1 MTINERGNTGAF
13 AVLRA
18 AALVAVAAGA
28 AGSLGFMLIAGH
40 PPLFLRVLFAI
51 WVLSPFAALVAA
63 HAVSTRW
70 SRPTRSTLYSVML
83 AVALVSLS
91 IYGAVALGPPRPQE
105 AFVFVVVPPASWLL
119 IAVALPL
126 AARLSRTPKPPA
138 AGTS

>member
-1 MTINERGNTGAF
+1 MPINLRGDPGPF
-13 AVLRA
+13 ALLRA

-63 HAVSTRW
+63 HAASARWPRLTRL
-70 SRPTRSTLYSVML
+70 TLYSLML
-83 AVALVSLS
+83 AVTLLSLG
-91 IYGAVALGPPRPQE
+91 IYGTVALGPPRPQK
-105 AFVFVVVPPASWLL
+105 AFVFVVVPPTSWLL

-126 AARLSRTPKPPA
+126 AAWLSRAPQPPA
-138 AGTS
+138 AGSS

>member
-1 MTINERGNTGAF
+1 MIINQRAD
-13 AVLRA
+13 ARPLAPLRV

-28 AGSLGFMLIAGH
+28 AGSLGFMLMAGR

-63 HAVSTRW
+63 HAASARW
-70 SRPTRSTLYSVML
+70 SRRTRTTLYSLML
-83 AVALVSLS
+83 AIALVSLG
-91 IYGAVALGPPRPQE
+91 IYGTVALGPPRPQE

-126 AARLSRTPKPPA
+126 AARLSPPP
-138 AGTS
+138 GC

>member
-1 MTINERGNTGAF
+1 MPINQRGDPGPF
-13 AVLRA
+13 ALLRA

-63 HAVSTRW
+63 DAASARWPRLTRL
-70 SRPTRSTLYSVML
+70 TLYSLML
-83 AVALVSLS
+83 AVTLVSLG
-91 IYGAVALGPPRPQE
+91 IYGTVALGPPRPQK
-105 AFVFVVVPPASWLL
+105 AFVFVVVPPTSWLL

-126 AARLSRTPKPPA
+126 AAWLSRAPQPPA
-138 AGTS
+138 AGSS